1 MFLPWQVLS
10 SVPGPGPQAAGQ
22 RGGGGE
28 PSRPPEAAGS
38 MAGSQVQMSFG
49 GGISVSP
56 QGPPS
61 LCLPMPHRLMLS
73 LPHILS
79 SHCPRKCLLTEALL
93 SYPGLRLDSRLRGAG
108 MTFRPVF
115 VGPLA
120 GSGYPKAPAH
130 VPRSPLCLQPP
141 EPVRSTPP
149 VLCPPG
155 QHTLPFKVISVGA
168 PGLLSLW
175 SVLLG
180 VRAPCPGV
188 EIT

>member
-1 MFLPWQVLS
+1 MFLPWQALS
-10 SVPGPGPQAAGQ
+10 SVPGPSPQAAGL
-22 RGGGGE
+22 RGDPRGPRKQQGC
-28 PSRPPEAAGS
+28 

-56 QGPPS
+56 PGPPE
-61 LCLPMPHRLMLS
+61 P
-73 LPHILS
+73 
-79 SHCPRKCLLTEALL
+79 LL
-93 SYPGLRLDSRLRGAG
+93 SHASPAYALPPTHPELPLPPKVPPHGSSPLPSRPLAGLTTQGRWHDIPACVLE
-108 MTFRPVF
+108 
-115 VGPLA
+115 PLA
-120 GSGYPKAPAH
+120 GSGYPRAPAH

-141 EPVRSTPP
+141 EPVRSMPP

-155 QHTLPFKVISVGA
+155 QHTLPSKVISVGA
-168 PGLLSLW
+168 PGLLSWW